1 MNPEPRTVQRVYLVL
16 MLFSTLAASF
26 IWGINTLF
34 LLDAGLNAT
43 AAFAANALFTA
54 GMVVFEVPTGV
65 VADTVGRRASYLLGS
80 LTLAVS
86 TVLYWLAWQME
97 APFWAWAVTSVLLG
111 LGFTFFSG
119 ATEAWLVD
127 ALKFTGFKGNLE
139 SVFAKGQI
147 VAGAAMLSGSVL
159 GGLVAQWTN
168 LGVPYI
174 LRGLAL
180 VVTFAVAF
188 VYMRDWGFVPKP
200 GKHPVREV
208 RQVLGSSVHFGLG
221 NPPVRWMMLAAP
233 FSFGVGIYAF
243 YAMQP
248 YLLEL
253 YGDEQAYS
261 IAGLAAAIIAGAQII
276 GGLAAPRVRL
286 LFRRRTTAI
295 LTGLLIEGGLL
306 ALLGVT
312 TAFWV
317 AVGLLVLWGLT
328 AAAALPIR
336 QAYMNGLIP
345 SEQRATV
352 LSFDNL
358 LGSSGGVV
366 IQPALGKVA
375 DVWSYSTSYLVAAGV
390 HLMGVPFVVLAR
402 RARGVSDP
410 VEFEPAQQGG

>member
-1 MNPEPRTVQRVYLVL
+1 MNAEPRTVQRVYLTL
-16 MLFSTLAASF
+16 ILFNTLAASF

-54 GMVVFEVPTGV
+54 GMVLFEVPTGV
-65 VADTVGRRASYLLGS
+65 VADTWGRRISYLLGS

-86 TVLYWLAWQME
+86 TILYWLAWQMQ

-180 VVTFAVAF
+180 VVTFVIAF
-188 VYMRDWGFVPKP
+188 VYMRDWGFIPKP
-200 GKHPVREV
+200 GKHPVREMKH
-208 RQVLGSSVHFGLG
+208 VLRSSVHFGLG

-261 IAGLAAAIIAGAQII
+261 IAGLAAAIIAGAQIA
-276 GGLAAPRVRL
+276 GGMVAPQLRR
-286 LFRRRTTAI
+286 LFRNRTSAL
-295 LTGLLIEGGLL
+295 LTGLVIEVGLL
-306 ALLGVT
+306 ALLGLT
-312 TAFWV
+312 TAFWI

-336 QAYMNGLIP
+336 MAYMNGLIP

-390 HLMGVPFVVLAR
+390 HLLGVPFVVLAR

-410 VEFEPAQQGG
+410 VEPEPAQQGG

>member
-80 LTLAVS
+80 VTLAAS
-86 TVLYWLAWQME
+86 TLLYWLAWQME
-97 APFWAWAVTSVLLG
+97 APFWAWAVTSILLG

-180 VVTFAVAF
+180 VVTFGVAF

-200 GKHPVREV
+200 GKHPVREM

-295 LTGLLIEGGLL
+295 LAGLLIEGALL

-312 TAFWV
+312 TGFWV

-390 HLMGVPFVVLAR
+390 HLLGVPFVVLAR
-402 RARGVSDP
+402 RAHGVSDP

>member
-1 MNPEPRTVQRVYLVL
+1 MHPEPRTVQRVYLVL
-16 MLFSTLAASF
+16 LLFNTLAASF

-34 LLDAGLNAT
+34 LLDAGLSST
-43 AAFAANALFTA
+43 AAFTANALFTA

-65 VADTVGRRASYLLGS
+65 VADTWGRRASYLLGA

-86 TVLYWLAWQME
+86 TILYWLAWQMQ
-97 APFWAWAVTSVLLG
+97 APFWAWAATSVMLG

-127 ALKFTGFKGNLE
+127 ALKYTGFKGNLE

-147 VAGAAMLSGSVL
+147 VSGIAMLSGSVA
-159 GGLVAQWTN
+159 GGLVAQWTD

-174 LRGLAL
+174 LRALAL
-180 VVTFAVAF
+180 AVTFVVAL
-188 VYMRDWGFVPKP
+188 VYMKDWGFVPHA
-200 GKHPVREV
+200 GKHPLREM
-208 RQVLGSSVHFGLG
+208 RQVLRSSMRYGLG
-221 NPPVRWMMLAAP
+221 NPPVRWMMLSAP
-233 FSFGVGIYAF
+233 FTFGVGIYAF

-261 IAGLAAAIIAGAQII
+261 IAGLTAAIIAGAQIV
-276 GGLAAPRVRL
+276 GGMAAPRVRR
-286 LFRRRTTAI
+286 LFRRRTSA
-295 LTGLLIEGGLL
+295 LLAGLLIDCALL

-312 TAFWV
+312 TGFWV
-317 AVGLLVLWGLT
+317 AVALLILWGLSG
-328 AAAALPIR
+328 AATEPIR

-345 SEQRATV
+345 SGQRATV

-358 LGSSGGVV
+358 LGSSGGVA

-375 DVWSYSTSYLVAAGV
+375 DVWSYSTSYLVGATVQLLAA
-390 HLMGVPFVVLAR
+390 PFVVLAR
-402 RARGVSDP
+402 RERAVADP
-410 VEFEPAQQGG
+410 IEFEPAQQGS

>member
-1 MNPEPRTVQRVYLVL
+1 MNAEPRTVQRVYLVL
-16 MLFSTLAASF
+16 MLFNTLAASF

-54 GMVVFEVPTGV
+54 GMVLFEVPTGV
-65 VADTVGRRASYLLGS
+65 IADTWGRRTSYLLGS

-86 TVLYWLAWQME
+86 TILYWLAWQTH

-147 VAGAAMLSGSVL
+147 VAGAAMLSGSVA

-188 VYMRDWGFVPKP
+188 VYMRDWGFVPKS
-200 GKHPVREV
+200 GKHPVREMSH
-208 RQVLGSSVHFGLG
+208 VLRASVHFGLG

-253 YGDEQAYS
+253 YGNEQAYS
-261 IAGLAAAIIAGAQII
+261 IAGLAAAIIAGAQIA
-276 GGLAAPRVRL
+276 GGMAAPRVRL
-286 LFRRRTTAI
+286 LFRRRTSA
-295 LTGLLIEGGLL
+295 LLAGLL
-306 ALLGVT
+306 AEVGLLAVLGLT
-312 TAFWV
+312 TSFWV
-317 AVGLLVLWGLT
+317 AVGLLVVWGLT
-328 AAAALPIR
+328 AAATLPIR

-366 IQPALGKVA
+366 IQPVLGKAA
-375 DVWSYSTSYLVAAGV
+375 DLWSYGTSYLVAAAISAGA
-390 HLMGVPFVVLAR
+390 VPFTALAR
-402 RARGVSDP
+402 RARASSDP
-410 VEFEPAQQGG
+410 VEVEPAQQGG

>member
-1 MNPEPRTVQRVYLVL
+1 
-16 MLFSTLAASF
+16 
-26 IWGINTLF
+26 
-34 LLDAGLNAT
+34 
-43 AAFAANALFTA
+43 
-54 GMVVFEVPTGV
+54 
-65 VADTVGRRASYLLGS
+65 
-80 LTLAVS
+80 
-86 TVLYWLAWQME
+86 
-97 APFWAWAVTSVLLG
+97 
-111 LGFTFFSG
+111 
-119 ATEAWLVD
+119 
-127 ALKFTGFKGNLE
+127 
-139 SVFAKGQI
+139 
-147 VAGAAMLSGSVL
+147 VL

-180 VVTFAVAF
+180 VVTFVIAF

-200 GKHPVREV
+200 GKHPVREMKH
-208 RQVLGSSVHFGLG
+208 VLRSSVHFGLG

-276 GGLAAPRVRL
+276 GGMAAPRVRL
-286 LFRRRTTAI
+286 LFRRRTSAI
-295 LTGLLIEGGLL
+295 LAGLLIEGGLL

-336 QAYMNGLIP
+336 MAYMNGLIP

-390 HLMGVPFVVLAR
+390 HLLGVPFVVLAR

-410 VEFEPAQQGG
+410 VEPEPAQQGG

>member
-1 MNPEPRTVQRVYLVL
+1 
-16 MLFSTLAASF
+16 
-26 IWGINTLF
+26 
-34 LLDAGLNAT
+34 
-43 AAFAANALFTA
+43 
-54 GMVVFEVPTGV
+54 
-65 VADTVGRRASYLLGS
+65 
-80 LTLAVS
+80 
-86 TVLYWLAWQME
+86 
-97 APFWAWAVTSVLLG
+97 VLLG

-147 VAGAAMLSGSVL
+147 VGGVAMLSGSVL

-168 LGVPYI
+168 LGVPYL

-180 VVTFAVAF
+180 AVTFVVAF
-188 VYMRDWGFVPKP
+188 VYMKDWGFVPKP
-200 GKHPVREV
+200 GKHAAREMG
-208 RQVLGSSVHFGLG
+208 QVLQSSVHFGLG

-233 FSFGVGIYAF
+233 FTFGVGIYAF

-248 YLLEL
+248 YLLDL

-261 IAGLAAAIIAGAQII
+261 IAGLAAAIIAGAQIV
-276 GGLAAPRVRL
+276 GGMAAPRVRL
-286 LFRRRTTAI
+286 LFRRRTSA
-295 LTGLLIEGGLL
+295 LLAGLLVEVALL
-306 ALLGVT
+306 ALLGLT

-317 AVGLLVLWGLT
+317 AVGLLVLWGLI
-328 AAAALPIR
+328 AAATLPIR

-366 IQPALGKVA
+366 IQPALGKAA
-375 DVWSYSTSYLVAAGV
+375 DLWSYSTSYLVGAAV
-390 HLMGVPFVVLAR
+390 QLLAVPFTVLAR
-402 RARGVSDP
+402 RERAVADP
-410 VEFEPAQQGG
+410 VEFEPAQRQGG